1 MTTRAALQPSLKS
14 VRQKIPP
21 NASSLDLVTKIS
33 QHSNFRYFRH
43 HFDSTFPRNP
53 SKPMFRCFQRRRLC
67 DDVFSILADEFGDF
81 RAVFGTALKE
91 RNRTIGYKKHG
102 GISACRKAFYL
113 LRRWIFKENTE
124 EIWSWLFFTTWICW
138 ILNFIIKFDNV
149 LTSTSG
155 ILDSNPVANLG
166 LRTYN
171 PLQSA
176 PVQLAT
182 VG

>member
-1 MTTRAALQPSLKS
+1 MCTRDSPSTTQAVTTLIRWSRQNSLYVYVHLTSVMTTRAALQPSLKS

-113 LRRWIFKENTE
+113 L
-124 EIWSWLFFTTWICW
+124 
-138 ILNFIIKFDNV
+138 
-149 LTSTSG
+149 
-155 ILDSNPVANLG
+155 
-166 LRTYN
+166 
-171 PLQSA
+171 
-176 PVQLAT
+176 
-182 VG
+182 